1 MPIYNSDIAP
11 DTTGRKV
18 GLPDARFDGNF
29 RDLNVSGTVSGNFT
43 GLSIYA
49 LGAPVFITFSA
60 TPIFDLNGHSAFKIV
75 LTGDVTSPAFI
86 NPSAG
91 QLVMIEIVQDSVGNR
106 AFAWPANVRG
116 GMAVGTLPNEV
127 SAQLFLYDGI
137 QYIPLTPGA
146 IS

>member
-1 MPIYNSDIAP
+1 MPTFSNDLAP

-29 RDLNVSGTVSGNFT
+29 RDLNVTGIVSGNFQ

-49 LGAPVFITFSA
+49 LGAPVLVPFSA

-75 LTGDVTSPAFI
+75 LTGNVTSPAFI

-91 QLVMIEIVQDSVGNR
+91 QLVMIEIVQDAIGNR
-106 AFAWPANVRG
+106 SFAWPANVRG
-116 GMAVGTLPNEV
+116 GMAIGTLGSEI
-127 SAQLFLYDGI
+127 SAQLFLYDGA